1 MGKRKRK
8 ERKGW
13 ERRRGRIRIE
23 IGTTTEGRGFF
34 HEKRRH
40 PEAPKLP
47 PEEKLN

>member
-23 IGTTTEGRGFF
+23 IGTTTEGRKG
-34 HEKRRH
+34 K
-40 PEAPKLP
+40 
-47 PEEKLN
+47 